1 MRAWPG
7 ARSPG
12 SREPGHRTCSI
23 PAPSR
28 CRRTYAAVP
37 CPFALSDPALSL
49 QWPAVTEAIH
59 SPRDAWGPEQ
69 QYMPC
74 LDTAN
79 GQEHA
84 AREQEKPLAPA
95 KARVGIQCEPSP
107 DGLRVT
113 GITAGSSA
121 AQSQIMV
128 NDLLTIVNSEFL
140 AGMEHEEMLQTLTG
154 SAGSVLELTALREVD
169 GIITTVYEQVVAD
182 ASLAQEIQLLDLS
195 SSFAPSIAQRHATSL
210 RIAPQCQGVKSD
222 SSQGELRFSA
232 APPGEHE
239 PLRECET
246 TPAAADDSSSAA
258 KRGMLASAF
267 QERNKPQVS
276 RASAPADQ
284 VSLTDHAPV
293 QVQRSSAPDPAHNP
307 GPSGKQQPDSP
318 ATNKWRV
325 RSVVAMLL
333 LLLVMVLFV
342 FGGGQSSAGG
352 QDEAVGSVHVVAQ
365 PIAADNGTQAVASMW
380 PSPPESVPLATPG
393 DAPAA
398 DKQEQDERREEKMHV
413 KEDHNH
419 QQAIE
424 THQNNQTA
432 DTISKV
438 ASLSPGGAI
447 VKKNTIEADCEEERN
462 GSDTEHMQ
470 GEKGSSAWAS
480 SSLAH
485 HDVANDVGQN
495 RADADVDVQQGFPT
509 SGIPPVEAEAEDAE
523 RGTREENLNI
533 ASEGTERA
541 ATPSDEKNVLN
552 LQNDQRSRDQEALEA
567 IAPADDSAVKTD
579 VNNQAKAS
587 PADDTTP
594 AAGEEDVAL
603 TQEASHAES
612 ANPVADCTTC
622 VGSSSPTTNLIPQEM
637 GRAQIDL
644 THEEALMG
652 DLESS
657 KNESPWTGQISED
670 GRSSSLNALEKKDEG
685 SSTGPFNLSDASN
698 ESSSSVNGRHGQDIP
713 VPTQTDGKRA
723 AWLASMSSL
732 LSLASSKNASGRNA
746 SQSDEGRAVSY
757 MESLSRLLDTVSSQA
772 SNVTMMAG
780 NESASYFKAVS
791 SLLAVHSSGLLSANV
806 SANGTHNAS
815 SFGDP
820 WGRFLAGVFVRA
832 SNATSF
838 VANDS
843 ASYLDSL
850 SSLLTAYSPSQFVNA
865 SSSPV
870 PTQTDGKRAAWLA
883 SMSSLL
889 SLASSKN
896 ASGRNASQSDEG
908 RTVSYM
914 ESLSRLLDTVSSQ
927 ASNVTMMAGNESAS
941 YFKAVSSLFITN
953 VSAVGTHNASSFGDP
968 WGRFLAG
975 VFVRASNATS
985 FVANDSASYLDSLS
999 SLLTAYSPS
1008 QFVNA
1013 SSSPVPTQTDGKRAA
1028 WLASMSSLLSL
1039 ASSKNASGSDASSS
1053 SSRYL
1058 SASSNLNRLLGS
1070 FVQQSQG
1077 EPGTAELT
1085 GEIQGKSG
1093 KLIPFLMVSFLMM
1106 MLVGAICVCKR
1117 SRARV
1122 NTHSS
1127 QRALRSTAPQRRVA
1141 DIDPGEQWRR
1151 SKFQPFDI
1159 PTQPEHDSLNP
1170 VAARV
1175 AKNPFMAKR
1184 LRSQHGELEPL
1195 RECETAPAAADGSS
1209 SAAKRGPKS
1218 SLAGGL
1224 ALAVVVV
1231 WLMTKLNATRAILAV
1246 LGGMDSQRTTLMF
1259 TRMDADSSGGLSL
1272 EEVRLWFKDETFL
1285 SHLFSKA
1292 DSNRDSL
1299 ISFEESQQYEENE
1312 RNLQLAVEKFEMS
1325 ISHQELFQEMDTD
1338 GSGYLSQVELRH
1350 VLKEQGDYQ
1359 DEDGLMTLFK
1369 NMDVDGDGGISF
1381 READDYE
1388 TKDAANSYISTYV
1401 NTVSD
1406 LLAKSIRGEEK
1417 GGEVQSAL

>member
-12 SREPGHRTCSI
+12 SREPGHRTCSV

-69 QYMPC
+69 QYLPC

-128 NDLLTIVNSEFL
+128 DDLLTIVNSEFL

-169 GIITTVYEQVVAD
+169 GVITTVYEQVVAD

-424 THQNNQTA
+424 THQNNETA

-447 VKKNTIEADCEEERN
+447 VKKNTIEADCEEEHN

-495 RADADVDVQQGFPT
+495 RADADVDVQQGFPA
-509 SGIPPVEAEAEDAE
+509 SGIPPVEAETEDAE

-657 KNESPWTGQISED
+657 KNESPWTGHISED

-746 SQSDEGRAVSY
+746 SHAADEGRAVSY

-806 SANGTHNAS
+806 SAN
-815 SFGDP
+815 
-820 WGRFLAGVFVRA
+820 
-832 SNATSF
+832 
-838 VANDS
+838 
-843 ASYLDSL
+843 
-850 SSLLTAYSPSQFVNA
+850 
-865 SSSPV
+865 
-870 PTQTDGKRAAWLA
+870 
-883 SMSSLL
+883 
-889 SLASSKN
+889 
-896 ASGRNASQSDEG
+896 
-908 RTVSYM
+908 
-914 ESLSRLLDTVSSQ
+914 
-927 ASNVTMMAGNESAS
+927 
-941 YFKAVSSLFITN
+941 
-953 VSAVGTHNASSFGDP
+953 GTHNASSFGDP

>member
-1 MRAWPG
+1 M
-7 ARSPG
+7 
-12 SREPGHRTCSI
+12 
-23 PAPSR
+23 
-28 CRRTYAAVP
+28 
-37 CPFALSDPALSL
+37 
-49 QWPAVTEAIH
+49 
-59 SPRDAWGPEQ
+59 
-69 QYMPC
+69 
-74 LDTAN
+74 
-79 GQEHA
+79 
-84 AREQEKPLAPA
+84 
-95 KARVGIQCEPSP
+95 
-107 DGLRVT
+107 
-113 GITAGSSA
+113 
-121 AQSQIMV
+121 
-128 NDLLTIVNSEFL
+128 
-140 AGMEHEEMLQTLTG
+140 
-154 SAGSVLELTALREVD
+154 
-169 GIITTVYEQVVAD
+169 
-182 ASLAQEIQLLDLS
+182 
-195 SSFAPSIAQRHATSL
+195 
-210 RIAPQCQGVKSD
+210 
-222 SSQGELRFSA
+222 
-232 APPGEHE
+232 
-239 PLRECET
+239 
-246 TPAAADDSSSAA
+246 
-258 KRGMLASAF
+258 
-267 QERNKPQVS
+267 
-276 RASAPADQ
+276 
-284 VSLTDHAPV
+284 
-293 QVQRSSAPDPAHNP
+293 
-307 GPSGKQQPDSP
+307 
-318 ATNKWRV
+318 
-325 RSVVAMLL
+325 
-333 LLLVMVLFV
+333 
-342 FGGGQSSAGG
+342 
-352 QDEAVGSVHVVAQ
+352 
-365 PIAADNGTQAVASMW
+365 
-380 PSPPESVPLATPG
+380 
-393 DAPAA
+393 
-398 DKQEQDERREEKMHV
+398 
-413 KEDHNH
+413 
-419 QQAIE
+419 
-424 THQNNQTA
+424 
-432 DTISKV
+432 
-438 ASLSPGGAI
+438 
-447 VKKNTIEADCEEERN
+447 
-462 GSDTEHMQ
+462 
-470 GEKGSSAWAS
+470 
-480 SSLAH
+480 
-485 HDVANDVGQN
+485 
-495 RADADVDVQQGFPT
+495 
-509 SGIPPVEAEAEDAE
+509 
-523 RGTREENLNI
+523 
-533 ASEGTERA
+533 
-541 ATPSDEKNVLN
+541 
-552 LQNDQRSRDQEALEA
+552 
-567 IAPADDSAVKTD
+567 
-579 VNNQAKAS
+579 
-587 PADDTTP
+587 
-594 AAGEEDVAL
+594 
-603 TQEASHAES
+603 
-612 ANPVADCTTC
+612 
-622 VGSSSPTTNLIPQEM
+622 
-637 GRAQIDL
+637 
-644 THEEALMG
+644 
-652 DLESS
+652 
-657 KNESPWTGQISED
+657 
-670 GRSSSLNALEKKDEG
+670 
-685 SSTGPFNLSDASN
+685 
-698 ESSSSVNGRHGQDIP
+698 
-713 VPTQTDGKRA
+713 
-723 AWLASMSSL
+723 
-732 LSLASSKNASGRNA
+732 
-746 SQSDEGRAVSY
+746 
-757 MESLSRLLDTVSSQA
+757 
-772 SNVTMMAG
+772 
-780 NESASYFKAVS
+780 
-791 SLLAVHSSGLLSANV
+791 
-806 SANGTHNAS
+806 
-815 SFGDP
+815 
-820 WGRFLAGVFVRA
+820 
-832 SNATSF
+832 
-838 VANDS
+838 
-843 ASYLDSL
+843 
-850 SSLLTAYSPSQFVNA
+850 
-865 SSSPV
+865 
-870 PTQTDGKRAAWLA
+870 
-883 SMSSLL
+883 
-889 SLASSKN
+889 
-896 ASGRNASQSDEG
+896 
-908 RTVSYM
+908 
-914 ESLSRLLDTVSSQ
+914 
-927 ASNVTMMAGNESAS
+927 
-941 YFKAVSSLFITN
+941 
-953 VSAVGTHNASSFGDP
+953 
-968 WGRFLAG
+968 
-975 VFVRASNATS
+975 FVRASNATS

>member
-12 SREPGHRTCSI
+12 SREPGHRTCSV

-69 QYMPC
+69 QYLPC

-169 GIITTVYEQVVAD
+169 GVITTVYEQVVAD

-246 TPAAADDSSSAA
+246 APAAADDSSSAA

-447 VKKNTIEADCEEERN
+447 VKKNTIEADCEEEHN

-541 ATPSDEKNVLN
+541 ATPSDERNVIN

-657 KNESPWTGQISED
+657 KNESPWTGHISED

-806 SANGTHNAS
+806 SAN
-815 SFGDP
+815 
-820 WGRFLAGVFVRA
+820 
-832 SNATSF
+832 
-838 VANDS
+838 
-843 ASYLDSL
+843 
-850 SSLLTAYSPSQFVNA
+850 
-865 SSSPV
+865 
-870 PTQTDGKRAAWLA
+870 
-883 SMSSLL
+883 
-889 SLASSKN
+889 
-896 ASGRNASQSDEG
+896 
-908 RTVSYM
+908 
-914 ESLSRLLDTVSSQ
+914 
-927 ASNVTMMAGNESAS
+927 
-941 YFKAVSSLFITN
+941 
-953 VSAVGTHNASSFGDP
+953 GTHNASSFGDP

>member
-1 MRAWPG
+1 MMMQEG
-7 ARSPG
+7 AGWIGSGGRTASGVEMDDPDHYNLYTDVSDEIMCLSSEHFVAQGEHARVARRTLPG
-12 SREPGHRTCSI
+12 SREPGHRTCSV

-169 GIITTVYEQVVAD
+169 GVITTVYEQVVAD

-246 TPAAADDSSSAA
+246 APAAADDSSSAA

-424 THQNNQTA
+424 THQNNETA

-447 VKKNTIEADCEEERN
+447 VKKNTIEADCEEEHN

-509 SGIPPVEAEAEDAE
+509 SGIPPVEAETEDAE

-746 SQSDEGRAVSY
+746 SQSDEGRTVSY

-806 SANGTHNAS
+806 SAN
-815 SFGDP
+815 
-820 WGRFLAGVFVRA
+820 
-832 SNATSF
+832 
-838 VANDS
+838 
-843 ASYLDSL
+843 
-850 SSLLTAYSPSQFVNA
+850 
-865 SSSPV
+865 
-870 PTQTDGKRAAWLA
+870 
-883 SMSSLL
+883 
-889 SLASSKN
+889 
-896 ASGRNASQSDEG
+896 
-908 RTVSYM
+908 
-914 ESLSRLLDTVSSQ
+914 
-927 ASNVTMMAGNESAS
+927 
-941 YFKAVSSLFITN
+941 
-953 VSAVGTHNASSFGDP
+953 GTHNASSFGDP